1 MEEKSNNKK
10 YVIIICILAFLTIAF
25 MCLFLFKESIFG
37 EKKNNL
43 SEVVETN
50 TEKENDNN
58 NENDLNE
65 VPEVKN
71 VKKLYEEIH
80 DSEKHIINL
89 NKTTIFDT
97 IYKNDIFEVKQLAD
111 MKEILSFGK
120 VIYEKIK
127 NDVSS
132 YVLGE
137 SGYEYLPEDKAKPYI
152 EKAFK
157 ELFGDNLEF
166 SNELFKGCNVLHY
179 DEGKY
184 YIHPQCGDISAIQ
197 VYFTLIGAEKDN
209 NYLYLY
215 ENAMLVG
222 PYVPV
227 SSASNEPIIETKTYK
242 WTFNKDSEG
251 NYHILKFEKVSSA
264 KWNIE
269 ANKYVYSNN

>member
-37 EKKNNL
+37 EKKKEETKKNNL

-58 NENDLNE
+58 NDNDLNE

-71 VKKLYEEIH
+71 GKEAVNNGLVKKLYEEIH

-89 NKTTIFDT
+89 NKATIFGT
-97 IYKNDIFEVKQLAD
+97 IYANDVFEIKQLAD

-132 YVLGE
+132 YVL
-137 SGYEYLPEDKAKPYI
+137 
-152 EKAFK
+152 F
-157 ELFGDNLEF
+157 
-166 SNELFKGCNVLHY
+166 
-179 DEGKY
+179 
-184 YIHPQCGDISAIQ
+184 
-197 VYFTLIGAEKDN
+197 
-209 NYLYLY
+209 
-215 ENAMLVG
+215 
-222 PYVPV
+222 
-227 SSASNEPIIETKTYK
+227 
-242 WTFNKDSEG
+242 
-251 NYHILKFEKVSSA
+251 
-264 KWNIE
+264 
-269 ANKYVYSNN
+269 